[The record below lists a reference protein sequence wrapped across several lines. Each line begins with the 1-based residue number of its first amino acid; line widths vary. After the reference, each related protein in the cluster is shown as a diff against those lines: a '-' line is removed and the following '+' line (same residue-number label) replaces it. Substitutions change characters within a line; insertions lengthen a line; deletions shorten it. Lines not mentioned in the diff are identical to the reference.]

1 MESVTVAKHNR
12 FACSILAL
20 SSVAALL
27 SLSACDNS
35 AAAQNKKSLPAS
47 GQDASPTIQ
56 LRDGIKAKPDQAKQ
70 APAATKQAA
79 GHATGHPPVKVSNDG
94 RSFVGT
100 LAPSAT
106 VKVPAKQTGTLSE
119 LRSKAGDYVKQGA
132 VLFRQDSTMSKLQ
145 LDQGRKALEVAMIQS
160 RAAARELKR
169 AQTLA
174 SGGAAAQVRL
184 DAARTQA
191 ELATAGVAQA
201 QAAIALAQQQVNEA
215 TMRAPRSGIITRKLM
230 EKGELATL
238 MPPSVVYV
246 LETHDPIEVQ
256 VSVPIPSLKHIKPGQ
271 AATLIIKDLGVS
283 KKGQV
288 TRISDHVDPRTRSA
302 QIILQAENA
311 DRQLK
316 PGMYVDVRL
325 EDTKSI

>member
-1 MESVTVAKHNR
+1 MEYLTVAKNNR
-12 FACSILAL
+12 FASSILAL
-20 SSVAALL
+20 AGIATLL
-27 SLSACDNS
+27 ATSACDTS
-35 AAAQNKKSLPAS
+35 AEAQNKKALPAS
-47 GQDASPTIQ
+47 GSDTSPKIQ
-56 LRDGIKAKPDQAKQ
+56 LRDGIKPKTETANAA
-70 APAATKQAA
+70 APADSAPA
-79 GHATGHPPVKVSNDG
+79 HPPVKVSHDG
-94 RSFVGT
+94 RSYVGT

-106 VKVPAKQTGTLSE
+106 VKVPAKQTGTLAD

-132 VLFRQDSTMSKLQ
+132 VLFRQDTTMAKLQ

-160 RAAARELKR
+160 RAAQRELKR

-201 QAAIALAQQQVNEA
+201 QAAIALAQQQVNEG
-215 TMRAPRSGIITRKLM
+215 TMRAPRSGIITQKIM
-230 EKGELATL
+230 EKGEMATL

-271 AATLIIKDLGVS
+271 PATLVIKDLGIN
-283 KKGQV
+283 KKGKV

-325 EDTKSI
+325 EDAKSI